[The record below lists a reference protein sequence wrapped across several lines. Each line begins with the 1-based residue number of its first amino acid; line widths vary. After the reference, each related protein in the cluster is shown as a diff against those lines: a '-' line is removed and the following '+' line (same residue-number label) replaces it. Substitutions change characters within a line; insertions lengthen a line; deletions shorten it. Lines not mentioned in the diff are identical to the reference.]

1 MRQYFS
7 NTAFIDLLFNI
18 VIGIAFLFIVAFLL
32 INPISKK
39 NDIKSKADYIVML
52 YWEPESVHD
61 IDIWMTDPAGNVLSF
76 KNKTVGLMHLDRDD
90 LGYKNDKITY
100 PDGTVITVK
109 SNEETAVLR
118 GTLEGWY
125 TVNVHAYRKQPKFNN
140 QLDKWVNDELPVRVT
155 LIQVNPY
162 NELLR
167 KEFIMIEQGT
177 EITAFRFELDK
188 NGEMISFDEKYVPMV
203 TIKYG
208 EVSVREGT
216 GGF

>member
-1 MRQYFS
+1 M
-7 NTAFIDLLFNI
+7 
-18 VIGIAFLFIVAFLL
+18 
-32 INPISKK
+32 
-39 NDIKSKADYIVML
+39 
-52 YWEPESVHD
+52 
-61 IDIWMTDPAGNVLSF
+61 
-76 KNKTVGLMHLDRDD
+76 
-90 LGYKNDKITY
+90 
-100 PDGTVITVK
+100 
-109 SNEETAVLR
+109 
-118 GTLEGWY
+118 
-125 TVNVHAYRKQPKFNN
+125 
-140 QLDKWVNDELPVRVT
+140 DKWVNDELPVRVT